1 MIVDDGRLGAQCAGY
16 SSRDPLD
23 GHFAGPNRGA
33 CGWLRA
39 RIRRLMT
46 EDHGESRV
54 SMRMRRLHA
63 ETWGPDLISKHN
75 HLAALVTV

>member
-1 MIVDDGRLGAQCAGY
+1 MALDDGRLGAQCAAY

-23 GHFAGPNRGA
+23 GHFAGQ
-33 CGWLRA
+33 
-39 RIRRLMT
+39 IRVLLGGCVT

-63 ETWGPDLISKHN
+63 
-75 HLAALVTV
+75 

>member
-1 MIVDDGRLGAQCAGY
+1 MALDDGRLGAQCAAY

-33 CGWLRA
+33 FGWLRA
-39 RIRRLMT
+39 RIMT

-54 SMRMRRLHA
+54 SMRMLRHA
-63 ETWGPDLISKHN
+63 CGKLLSLTEAEGKADFR
-75 HLAALVTV
+75 